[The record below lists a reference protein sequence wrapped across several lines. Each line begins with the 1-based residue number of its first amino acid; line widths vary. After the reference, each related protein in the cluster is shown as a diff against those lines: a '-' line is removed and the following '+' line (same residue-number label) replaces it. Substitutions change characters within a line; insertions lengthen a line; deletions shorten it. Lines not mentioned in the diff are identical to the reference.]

1 MAVKLKLNY
10 PASRHP
16 SELRSAEFLRVE
28 CHSRLM
34 WTVFVSDLLFAFDE
48 TYVSEQAMANLYLPC
63 NLWSFT
69 QGTPCTTLRLS
80 EISQRTINPTLR
92 QATNPCAYL
101 IKILTVRWKIIKC
114 VCRLWSCPGVLICFL
129 VS

>member
-1 MAVKLKLNY
+1 MVLTIGIATRMAVQLKLNY

-16 SELRSAEFLRVE
+16 SELHSAEFLRLE

-34 WTVFVSDLLFAFDE
+34 WTIFVSDLLFAFDE
-48 TYVSEQAMANLYLPC
+48 TYVSEPAMTNLYLPC
-63 NLWSFT
+63 NLWNFT

-80 EISQRTINPTLR
+80 EILERKIDPTLR

-101 IKILTVRWKIIKC
+101 IKILAIRRKIIK
-114 VCRLWSCPGVLICFL
+114 
-129 VS
+129 

>member
-1 MAVKLKLNY
+1 MALQLKLNR
-10 PASRHP
+10 PTARQP
-16 SELRSAEFLRVE
+16 SEMSSAEFLRME

-34 WTVFVSDLLFAFDE
+34 WTVFVSDLLHSDE
-48 TYVSEQAMANLYLPC
+48 GNISEDAMACLYLPC

-80 EISQRTINPTLR
+80 EVSESTADSKLR

-101 IKILTVRWKIIKC
+101 IKILAIRRKIIK
-114 VCRLWSCPGVLICFL
+114 
-129 VS
+129 